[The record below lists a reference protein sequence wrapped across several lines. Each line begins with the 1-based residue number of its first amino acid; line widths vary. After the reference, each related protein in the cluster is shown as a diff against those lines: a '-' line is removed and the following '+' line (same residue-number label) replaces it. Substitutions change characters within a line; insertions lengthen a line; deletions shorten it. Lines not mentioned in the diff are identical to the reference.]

1 MTRIEH
7 CYPTHPT
14 MAPLKKAA
22 KKTFLSQTRS
32 LSFLRNF
39 HDVYRNKPTLY
50 FSKSMQLQKKERKFP
65 ILLFSNEDEGQSLN
79 VLVSKYHYKGAAK
92 ITHGVSQKEQRKL
105 RPKNWDCHYRNKMNT
120 VISNVFKKLQNRMK

>member
-1 MTRIEH
+1 MPNKIVI
-7 CYPTHPT
+7 
-14 MAPLKKAA
+14 
-22 KKTFLSQTRS
+22 FLAEFPRCLSEQTDS
-32 LSFLRNF
+32 LFQQVNEVA
-39 HDVYRNKPTLY
+39 DEGK
-50 FSKSMQLQKKERKFP
+50 KFP

-105 RPKNWDCHYRNKMNT
+105 RPKNWDCHYRNRMNT